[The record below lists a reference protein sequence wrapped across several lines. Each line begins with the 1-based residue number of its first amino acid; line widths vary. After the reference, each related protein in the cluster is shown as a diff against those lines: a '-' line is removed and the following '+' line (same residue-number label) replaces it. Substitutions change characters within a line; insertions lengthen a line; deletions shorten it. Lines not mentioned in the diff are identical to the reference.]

1 MNENMH
7 ELSEVTPAVPCG
19 LVSGNPQTVS
29 SLASLRQMEIEAS
42 LARLHAL
49 HRLRAQQRQEQQRKL
64 RRRLLGFWPIA
75 IGIVLACFAPDLQNL
90 VSSFQPWGMRL
101 MFPFVVISG
110 RHEIQFGDTITRM
123 LPQVMLYIQ
132 FPFEGLLAK
141 MALKSRVTFSGVAGQ
156 LFFFHFLGATELWL
170 VSGTLG

>member
-1 MNENMH
+1 MH
-7 ELSEVTPAVPCG
+7 ELSEMTPAFPCDRIPG
-19 LVSGNPQTVS
+19 TSQAST
-29 SLASLRQMEIEAS
+29 SLAALRQMEIEAG

-49 HRLRAQQRQEQQRKL
+49 HQLNVVQRQEKHRRF
-64 RRRLLGFWPIA
+64 RRRLLRLWPIA
-75 IGIVLACFAPDLQNL
+75 VGIVLACFAPDLQNL
-90 VSSFQPWGMRL
+90 IAPYQPWGMRIL
-101 MFPFVVISG
+101 FPFVVISG
-110 RHEIQFGDTITRM
+110 RHELQFGDTITRM